1 MEPAGAV
8 SPIISAAAPAATYRL
23 QLSPGFGFA
32 DAAELAGYLA
42 ALGVS
47 HAYLSP
53 ILQAAPGS
61 THGYDVIDH
70 SHLSEELGGADAY
83 HALCAALRSAGLGQ
97 VVDVVPNHMAAVPEN
112 RWWWD
117 VLENGP
123 LSVEA
128 GTFDIDWTGDGRGG
142 DQRSR
147 PILAPVL
154 GDHYGRIVD
163 RGELVLARRGGRFEV
178 HYHEHRFPLAP
189 RTLDTLLHAAAA
201 RLAEPAARD
210 RLRFFADAFGAL
222 PASWR
227 TDTAAVSRRHRDKE
241 VLAELLAAAF
251 DAEVALAAAVDEE
264 LRAASR
270 DPVALDAL
278 LDRQNYR
285 LAHWRSG
292 AYELDYRRFFD
303 ITTLVGLRVDH
314 PDVFERTHGLLLSL
328 VEEGCIDG
336 LRIDHPDGLRD
347 PGRYVER
354 LAQRAAG
361 RWIVA
366 EKILARGETLPD
378 WPLAGTTGYE
388 FATLAGG
395 LLLDPAGEAPL
406 TELHHQLSGDERS
419 WPEHELEAKRYVLRR
434 MLAADLSRLVGLF
447 LQVCDAER
455 AWRDYPTEILR
466 RGLEEALISFPVY
479 RTYVQSGGPGAPPV
493 CSERDAAIIAASL
506 ARAGA
511 AAPDVPGELF
521 RFLGEVLLLRR
532 GGEAGAELAARF
544 QQLTAPVTAKGIEDT
559 AGYRYSRLGPLSEV
573 GGDPGAF
580 AVPVEEFHE
589 HNRRVAER
597 WPTTMLATSTHDT
610 KRSEDV
616 RARLSLLS
624 ERAEEWAATLWRWRQ
639 REVPY
644 RSAAVDGWAEKFLYE
659 LLVGA
664 HPLPAERAWTVM
676 VKAVR
681 EAKLATS
688 WLDPDPDYEAAIEAF
703 VAGAVADEVLAAEL
717 AAFVEPMII
726 PGRMASLALLVLKLA
741 SPGVPD
747 LYQGTELWDTSLV
760 DPDNRRPVDFELRR
774 AALERCAAL
783 APLDGSVDDA
793 VLDLADESG
802 LAKLHTIRASLAARR
817 RFPNAFG
824 PAGSYRP
831 LRAEGPAASHAV
843 AFARG
848 DDIIAVVP
856 RLTWRLTRP
865 GGGWAGTVV
874 PVAGGATGG
883 RGGMGGMAGTAR
895 WRNAYTGDRFEGDV
909 LALDDVLR
917 RFPVALLIREPR

>member
-1 MEPAGAV
+1 MEPAGAL
-8 SPIISAAAPAATYRL
+8 SPIIAAAAPAATYRL
-23 QLSPGFGFA
+23 QLGPGFGFDA
-32 DAAELAGYLA
+32 AAELAPYLA

-61 THGYDVIDH
+61 THGYDTVDH
-70 SHLSEELGGADAY
+70 ARLSEDLGGAAAY
-83 HALCAALRSAGLGQ
+83 ERLCAALRGAGLGQ

-112 RWWWD
+112 RAWWD

-128 GTFDIDWTGDGRGG
+128 ATFDIDWAADARAG

-163 RGELVLARRGGRFEV
+163 RGELVLTRTGGRFEV
-178 HYHEHRFPLAP
+178 RYHEHRFPLAP
-189 RTLDTLLHAAAA
+189 RTLDTVLHAAAG
-201 RLAEPAARD
+201 RLTEPAARD
-210 RLRFFADAFGAL
+210 RLHFFADAFGAL

-227 TDTAAVSRRHRDKE
+227 TDGAAVPRRHRDKE

-251 DAEVALAAAVDEE
+251 VADPSLAAAVDEE
-264 LRAASR
+264 LRATSV

-314 PDVFERTHGLLLSL
+314 RDVFERSHALLLSL
-328 VEEGCIDG
+328 VDAGCIDG

-347 PGRYVER
+347 PGRYLER
-354 LAQRAAG
+354 LAQRAPG
-361 RWIVA
+361 RWIVV
-366 EKILARGETLPD
+366 EKILARGEDLPD
-378 WPLAGTTGYE
+378 WPVAGTTGYE
-388 FATLAGG
+388 FAALAGG

-419 WPEHELEAKRYVLRR
+419 WAEHELDAKRFVLRR
-434 MLAADLSRLVGLF
+434 LLAADLSRLVGLF
-447 LQVCDAER
+447 LLVCDAER
-455 AWRDYPTEILR
+455 AWRDYPTELLR
-466 RGLEEALISFPVY
+466 RALEEALVSFPIY
-479 RTYVQSGGPGAPPV
+479 RTYVQIGDPGAPPR
-493 CSERDAAIIAASL
+493 SSARDAAIVAAAL
-506 ARAGA
+506 ERAGD

-521 RFLGEVLLLRR
+521 RFLGDVLLLRL
-532 GGEAGAELAARF
+532 GGEAGAELSARF

-559 AGYRYSRLGPLSEV
+559 AGYRYNRLGPLSEV
-573 GGDPGAF
+573 GGDPGGF
-580 AVPVEEFHE
+580 AVDVEEFHA
-589 HNRRVAER
+589 HNRHVAAR
-597 WPTTMLATSTHDT
+597 RPTTMLSTSTHDT

-624 ERAEEWAATLWRWRQ
+624 ERAEAWAATVARWRQ
-639 REVPY
+639 RDVPY

-664 HPLPAERAWTVM
+664 HPLPAERAWTVLA
-676 VKAVR
+676 KAIR

-688 WLDPDPDYEAAIEAF
+688 WLDPDPAYEAAIEAF
-703 VAGAVADEVLAAEL
+703 TRGALADEVFTAEL
-717 AAFVEPMII
+717 AAFVEPMVI
-726 PGRMASLALLVLKLA
+726 PGRMASLALVVLKLTA
-741 SPGVPD
+741 PGVAD
-747 LYQGTELWDTSLV
+747 LYQGTEVWDTSLV
-760 DPDNRRPVDFELRR
+760 DPDNRRAVDFAARR
-774 AALERCAAL
+774 AVLDRCAAQ
-783 APLDGSVDDA
+783 APLDGTVDGA
-793 VLDLADESG
+793 VLDLAAEDG
-802 LAKLHTIRASLAARR
+802 IAKLHTIRASLLARR

-824 PAGSYRP
+824 PAGAYRP
-831 LRAEGPAASHAV
+831 LAAEGPAAAHAV

-848 DDIIAVVP
+848 DDAVTVVP
-856 RLTWRLTRP
+856 RLTWKLTRP
-865 GGGWAGTVV
+865 GGGWAGTVL
-874 PVAGGATGG
+874 PV
-883 RGGMGGMAGTAR
+883 GTDAAAV
-895 WRNAYTGDRFEGDV
+895 WRNVYTGDRVSGDV
-909 LALDDVLR
+909 LALDEVLD